1 MSFIS
6 ITFALFVA
14 CVLAVYYIFPK
25 KIRWVVL
32 LVASYVF
39 YTWTGFDNIAYILI
53 TTVSAYIC
61 AMLIEKRSAEQK
73 KYLSENKESLTK
85 EEKKAYKA
93 GVKKKQKLIL
103 AAGLLIN
110 FGILVYLKYADWAI
124 AYINLFRLNRFGRT
138 DFIPFKNYVIPLG
151 ISFYTFQTMGYLI
164 DIYYGKYERE
174 CNFFKFALF
183 TSFFPQ
189 IIQGPIS
196 RFGELAP
203 ELYKEV
209 TFDFDRIKS
218 GFYRIMWGLFKKL
231 VIADRLAAYVSDTI
245 AQRETYKGFYIL
257 LAVFFYSMQIYGDFS
272 GGIDVAL
279 GVAEMFG
286 IRLAENF
293 NRPFFSKSISE
304 YWTRWHITLGTWFK
318 DYIFYPLSLNKGII
332 KLGKKCREAGSSL
345 GDKKNALAG
354 PVTWLGKRIPI
365 YIPMFIVW
373 FTTGMWHGSQNRYVV
388 WGLFNC
394 FFIILGTELEPVSQ
408 RIVEKHKLN
417 EAGFM
422 MRAYRVIKTFWLMSF
437 LRIFDISKDVP
448 SAFNA
453 FRLIFTDWSSFRLE
467 TVYENLSLPKEDF
480 IVAVI
485 AILVMFAFDLVQRKG
500 SVRERIFRLPVPAQW
515 VVLSLLI
522 VAVSVLGYY
531 GPGYDAGSFIYGAF

>member
-14 CVLAVYYIFPK
+14 CVLAVYYIIPK

-32 LVASYVF
+32 LIASYIF
-39 YTWTGFDNIAYILI
+39 YTWTGFGNLAYILV
-53 TTVSAYIC
+53 TTVSAYVC

-73 KYLSENKESLTK
+73 KYLSENKETLTK

-103 AAGLLIN
+103 TAGLLLN

-124 AYINLFRLNRFGRT
+124 AYINLFRLSRFGRT
-138 DFIPFKNYVIPLG
+138 DFIPFKNYIIPLG

-174 CNFFKFALF
+174 RNFFKFALF

-203 ELYKEV
+203 ELFKEV

-218 GFYRIMWGLFKKL
+218 GFYRVMWGLFKKL
-231 VIADRLAAYVSDTI
+231 VIADRLAAYVSETI

-286 IRLAENF
+286 IKLAENF

-304 YWTRWHITLGTWFK
+304 YWSRWHITLGTWFK

-332 KLGKKCREAGSSL
+332 KLGKKCREAGSTL
-345 GDKKNALAG
+345 ADKKNPLG
-354 PVTWLGKRIPI
+354 GLMTGLGKRIPI
-365 YIPMFIVW
+365 YIPMFMVW

-394 FFIILGTELEPVSQ
+394 FFIILGTELEPVSL
-408 RIVEKHKLN
+408 RIVEKLKLN

-453 FRLIFTDWSSFRLE
+453 FKLIFSDWSTFRLAV
-467 TVYENLSLPKEDF
+467 VYENLSLEKEDF

-485 AILVMFAFDLVQRKG
+485 AILVMFIFDLIQRKG
-500 SVRERIFRLPVPAQW
+500 SVRERIFKLPVPVQW
-515 VVLSLLI
+515 VILSLLI
-522 VAVSVLGYY
+522 VTVSVFGYY